1 MAAAREPTMRLLR
14 NSILLPVVMVA
25 VALATART
33 YPACAQASFAPSA
46 LSTSIPPA
54 SAPAPSEPAPLAPPP
69 IPPPPPSTFANGV
82 ELILHP
88 YLWTPGLNLAIT
100 TPLARVPEVNV
111 SASAVDILGKLNS
124 VPFMGAAE
132 LRYGPFGV
140 LGDAMHLPLGVPVTT
155 RNVFYSGGHT
165 GLVVSIGTGSLL
177 YRVVDQP
184 VQTIDG
190 GLGFRSWG
198 VAADVI
204 LNAALLPTTS
214 FSRSGGW
221 TDPLIVGRYHR
232 DLSNGFGLTA
242 YGDVGGFGIGAH
254 VDWQIAGTLDY
265 ALKPWWAV
273 QLGYRSL
280 NVNYQASGSPLGF
293 NVHMKGPILATTIR
307 F

>member
-1 MAAAREPTMRLLR
+1 MRLFP
-14 NSILLPVVMVA
+14 NSILLAVVMLA
-25 VALATART
+25 VTLATACT
-33 YPACAQASFAPSA
+33 YSACAQQYSAPSP

-54 SAPAPSEPAPLAPPP
+54 PAPAPSEFAPPSLVPTPAPPP
-69 IPPPPPSTFANGV
+69 ASSTSAGGLQ
-82 ELILHP
+82 LILHP
-88 YLWTPGLNLAIT
+88 YLWTPGLNMAIT
-100 TPLARVPEVNV
+100 TPLARAPEVNV
-111 SASAVDILGKLNS
+111 SASAVEILGKLNN

-155 RNVFYSGGHT
+155 RNVFYSGGQT

-184 VQTIDG
+184 VQSIDG

-198 VAADVI
+198 VTADVI
-204 LNAALLPTTS
+204 LDAALLPTTS
-214 FSRSGGW
+214 VSRSGGW

-232 DLSNGFGLTA
+232 NFGNRFGLTA
-242 YGDVGGFGIGAH
+242 YGDVGGFGIAAH
-254 VDWQIAGTLDY
+254 ADWQIAGTLDY
-265 ALKPWWAV
+265 ALKPWWAL

-293 NVHMKGPILATTIR
+293 NVHMKGPMLATTIH